1 MKNLKQFCVTL
12 LLACACIQPAWAT
25 QYCST
30 PVNPGG
36 HAMNVTCEHIGA
48 NYIMKFELTGSETFY
63 SLNTTY
69 GGIDGSGSY
78 DYKNYGVLSEENK
91 VATFT
96 FPGEP
101 TGLNGSSCLFLIG
114 GMSGYVYYAPTSIEW
129 GTCAPKTMYFVNS
142 WGWETPYVYLYKN
155 GSSEKN
161 AEWPGQT
168 LATAGA
174 TQISTTCTGAPVY
187 QIEYDSKYDR
197 VIFNNGSGN
206 QTSDL
211 VICENRFYNPHPN
224 GQYDAD
230 EWYYSNNFSLVGTFN
245 GWNAATNPFS
255 AWTSGSTVVSTT
267 VHLGAGSYEFK
278 IRQRDR
284 SGDYGNN
291 GTITG
296 DVNCWFM
303 SPNEGN
309 CHLTT
314 TIESDYTFTYDFAA
328 NRLSVAFPETVPPC
342 MSSVSEYSTGSN
354 SAVLNVSA
362 TDGDRPTPTTFRV
375 STSSS
380 FASYADYA
388 AVAGQ
393 ITVTGLA
400 PCTGY
405 TLYVA
410 AIDANGNISTDNET
424 ASCQYQSVTFT
435 TTASTGNLAQG
446 KTVTAGTAAEGDKA
460 NITDNNTATSWRCDN
475 TSSNW
480 YAYVDLEAKYYVNR
494 VRIYYND
501 NGARPTNY
509 ALYGSNDASNWYILG
524 EYSTIPTLNAWT
536 TYDLD
541 ATAARYVKIQAS
553 AVNNV
558 YGFRIAE
565 MEVYGNGECY
575 EEMDPPT
582 MVSAS
587 FVSATANSATI
598 AVSGTDAK
606 GQAIRLFSDGTNTY
620 TATEGRITITDLL
633 SCNPYNI
640 TLYAI
645 DKNGTSSS
653 GNATVANRSKSVSFT
668 TGAPSGINM
677 AEDAATTAIRS
688 AGAFPL
694 VNLTDGRKDTRWSS
708 GDISQET
715 GHDWAQVDLGVV
727 QLVDNVRIYWETA
740 CASDYEVLFSR
751 DGINYFSVYHQ
762 TSVPTSTGTAPTLV
776 SQAQDHRLT
785 CPFATR
791 YIKIQANHHNTGY
804 GLSIWELE
812 VYGPGLCAGLSSI
825 PEMDCAQLLS
835 VGSFEADIAVA
846 ASDAETVEANMKYE
860 VLLTSGEAGYK
871 QLTAVYNFQPA
882 DFTNS
887 EIGHLTLGGLMP
899 DVPYEAHIY
908 AIDEASNKST
918 GYQIIN
924 FRTDPANGC
933 TWSDTERGV
942 CDGSGTWTEGY
953 TITIENN
960 TPTSTKFRITATALD
975 NFTGIVAPYF
985 FSVSNF
991 SNPCGNRTQDLRL
1004 SDVAGKARTYT
1015 ADIDKSIMTS
1025 DVGFMLKFEY
1035 SANSIG
1041 TKVIPF
1047 DVTSECM
1054 PKFVI
1059 YHYDDAPTSTAV
1071 TSSEES
1077 SISEPI
1083 LYYRHFTP
1091 DAFEDAAFPFAIDS
1105 VRIYDTDDHQYYKLT
1120 AQYNDGTTRAGNF
1133 YLREFPDEGSNGESF
1148 TSSWED
1154 GTHSLPQKN
1163 NAYSIRFPNTGGYY
1177 ANKYILFHGHPG
1189 DIQTSLSLGDRPTTD
1204 DLYKVYPNPTMSA
1217 QDLDAKAYVT
1227 TDRSENL
1234 YWKEDDATVHAFET
1248 YVLANENTMKRMR
1261 RIAAWSEGDDT
1272 PTTIED
1278 VRDAM
1283 AIHACIAVYS
1293 LTGQK
1298 IGEWHNCSFGD
1309 AEDAIALR
1317 GQKGCYILVSEGQTH
1332 KMIIQ

>member
-1 MKNLKQFCVTL
+1 MSGWTFTNEDRTAEKRFDTEPTNVSFCGWNKNDTWGYAENPIPYSSPAEYTL
-12 LLACACIQPAWAT
+12 PGDAEWEGACAPPDTHDPVISSVVAQTTTQTSITVRVTASDNQTNDTGVASITVTRRDNSQSQTENISPA
-25 QYCST
+25 
-30 PVNPGG
+30 V
-36 HAMNVTCEHIGA
+36 IGEVYRDFDF
-48 NYIMKFELTGSETFY
+48 N
-63 SLNTTY
+63 SLSAGTTY
-69 GGIDGSGSY
+69 
-78 DYKNYGVLSEENK
+78 
-91 VATFT
+91 TFDVTVTDAAGRTAST
-96 FPGEP
+96 FQ
-101 TGLNGSSCLFLIG
+101 S
-114 GMSGYVYYAPTSIEW
+114 
-129 GTCAPKTMYFVNS
+129 
-142 WGWETPYVYLYKN
+142 
-155 GSSEKN
+155 
-161 AEWPGQT
+161 
-168 LATAGA
+168 
-174 TQISTTCTGAPVY
+174 
-187 QIEYDSKYDR
+187 
-197 VIFNNGSGN
+197 
-206 QTSDL
+206 
-211 VICENRFYNPHPN
+211 
-224 GQYDAD
+224 
-230 EWYYSNNFSLVGTFN
+230 
-245 GWNAATNPFS
+245 
-255 AWTSGSTVVSTT
+255 
-267 VHLGAGSYEFK
+267 
-278 IRQRDR
+278 
-284 SGDYGNN
+284 
-291 GTITG
+291 
-296 DVNCWFM
+296 
-303 SPNEGN
+303 
-309 CHLTT
+309 LTT
-314 TIESDYTFTYDFAA
+314 QAA
-328 NRLSVAFPETVPPC
+328 VVDNDPPC
-342 MSSVSEYSTGSN
+342 MNPISANDITPSNTSVTV
-354 SAVLNVSA
+354 AVSA
-362 TDGDRPTPTTFRV
+362 DDGDQPDPTKFLV
-375 STSSS
+375 STANT
-380 FASYADYA
+380 FATSTEYTA
-388 AVAGQ
+388 AAGA
-393 ITVTGLA
+393 ITITDLT

-405 TLYVA
+405 TYYIA
-410 AIDANGNISTDNET
+410 AKDPSGNISTSNTDP
-424 ASCQYQSVTFT
+424 SCQYKSVTFT
-435 TTASTGNLAQG
+435 TTAPDGNLALG
-446 KTVTAGTAAEGDKA
+446 KTVTAGTAAEGNKA
-460 NITDNNTATSWRCDN
+460 NITDNNTTTSWRCDN

-524 EYSTIPTLNAWT
+524 EYSTIPTLNEWT
-536 TYDLD
+536 THNFD

-553 AVNNV
+553 AVNSV

-598 AVSGTDAK
+598 AVSGTDANDR
-606 GQAIRLFSDGTNTY
+606 AIRLFSDGTTTY
-620 TATEGRITITDLL
+620 TASEGRITITDLL
-633 SCNPYNI
+633 SCSPYNI

-645 DKNGTSSS
+645 DKNGTSSA

-677 AEDAATTAIRS
+677 AENAATTAINR
-688 AGAFPL
+688 AEYTPA
-694 VNLTDGRKDTRWSS
+694 NLTDGNLGTRWKTTNT
-708 GDISQET
+708 DKET
-715 GHDWAQVDLGVV
+715 GRDWAQVDLGVV

-740 CASDYEVLFSR
+740 CADDYEVLFSR

-762 TSVPTSTGTAPTLV
+762 TSVPTASGTVPTLV

-812 VYGPGLCAGLSSI
+812 VYGPGLCAGLTSI
-825 PEMDCAQLLS
+825 PEMNCAQLLS

-860 VLLTSGEAGYK
+860 VQLTSGEAGYK
-871 QLTAVYNFQPA
+871 QLTAVYNFLPSH
-882 DFTNS
+882 FTNS

-953 TITIENN
+953 TITIKNN
-960 TPTSTKFRITATALD
+960 TPSNTQFRITATALD

-985 FSVSNF
+985 FSVSNL

-1004 SDVAGKARTYT
+1004 SDVAGKTRTYT
-1015 ADIDKSIMTS
+1015 ADIDKSVMTS
-1025 DVGFMLKFEY
+1025 KLGFMLKFEY
-1035 SANSIG
+1035 SANSID

-1071 TSSEES
+1071 TSSDAS

-1091 DAFEDAAFPFAIDS
+1091 DAFEDVTFPFAIDS

-1120 AQYNDGTTRAGNF
+1120 AQYKDGTTRAGNF
-1133 YLREFPDEGSNGESF
+1133 YLRVFPSAGSNGESF
-1148 TSSWED
+1148 TNSWED
-1154 GTHSLPQKN
+1154 GTNALPQKN
-1163 NAYSIRFPNTGGYY
+1163 TAYSIRFPNDGGYY

-1189 DIQTSLSLGDRPTTD
+1189 TIETSLVFGDRPTTD

-1234 YWKEDDATVHAFET
+1234 YWKEDDATVQAFET

-1272 PTTIED
+1272 PTSIED

-1283 AIHACIAVYS
+1283 AIHACITVYS

-1309 AEDAIALR
+1309 AEDALALR
-1317 GQKGCYILVSEGQTH
+1317 GQKGCYILVSEGQTR